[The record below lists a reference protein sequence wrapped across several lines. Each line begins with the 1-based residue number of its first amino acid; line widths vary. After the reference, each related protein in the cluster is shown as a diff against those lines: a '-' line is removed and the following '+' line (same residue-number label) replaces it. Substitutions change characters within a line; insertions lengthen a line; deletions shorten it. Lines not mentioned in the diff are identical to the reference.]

1 MNTAAEVSPSLL
13 RPSPTNHTRS
23 THPQDDGSDAEAW
36 KRVAT
41 NRRERTP
48 FDLSSA
54 SGEGPDI
61 ARIGNRI
68 INISVLSLWAV
79 PGFFDPIRHTLGPAF
94 LPAVTVFVLVQ
105 WGIDNR

>member
-1 MNTAAEVSPSLL
+1 MTKTRRSFTKFT
-13 RPSPTNHTRS
+13 RSPTYQRTTRD
-23 THPQDDGSDAEAW
+23 PQDDGSDAEAW